1 MTGTG
6 RRPRHRPGF
15 GRVGKETARFGIPVH
30 LSVALAVTLVM
41 MPALA
46 TGGDFCD
53 RTVQVQVAVLQLLP
67 EAERCSDVSDDD
79 LATIRFLDLS
89 GKNITRL
96 KNDDFARL
104 ASLVELDLRD
114 NRLAVLSP
122 GVFSNLPNLSR
133 LRLDDNRIH
142 RLKLGAFSDLPSLRK
157 LGLRGNRLFRLP
169 TISFMEVPR
178 LVELDVRGNPL
189 VSIAPGLFR
198 TLPSLRV
205 LGVNE
210 KLLRKVHGRVLRSLR
225 ALKLERGRAEISVA
239 VSDASLEPIV
249 PVPAVRKPKKSFTKL
264 RFKGYPTRVFAAADQ
279 YLASEFAAY
288 GIVAFTSAATESS
301 HERYV
306 AICEAYRA
314 SIRSSWEL
322 LREGVSTRSEMVTVW
337 PVREGEHAYRLNSDL
352 SGHGER
358 CDRVVRRIDMSASEN
373 AIRKARE
380 QTGATLRGAG
390 PYLLAWS
397 PSRKLLEP
405 RARVLA
411 LDLSDVRDTGQ
422 AERMFRLWKE
432 EIMEDPDVWGRFWN
446 SRRIRA
452 KIMLFADR
460 WGPGVLRWL
469 G

>member
-1 MTGTG
+1 M
-6 RRPRHRPGF
+6 
-15 GRVGKETARFGIPVH
+15 ARFGIAVH
-30 LSVALAVTLVM
+30 LSVALAATLVM

-67 EAERCSDVSDDD
+67 EAEQCSDVSEDD

-89 GKNITRL
+89 GKNISRL

-104 ASLVELDLRD
+104 TNLVELDLRN

-133 LRLDDNRIH
+133 LRLDDNRIQ
-142 RLKLGAFSDLPSLRK
+142 RINSGAFSGLPSLRK
-157 LGLRGNRLFRLP
+157 LGLEGNSLFRLP
-169 TISFMEVPR
+169 TISFNEMPR
-178 LVELDVRGNPL
+178 LVELDVRDNPL

-198 TLPSLRV
+198 TLPNLRV

-210 KLLRKVHGRVLRSLR
+210 KLLRKVHGKVLRSLR

-249 PVPAVRKPKKSFTKL
+249 PHPAARKPRKSFTTL
-264 RFKGYPTRVFAAADQ
+264 RFKGYPTRVFAAAGQ
-279 YLASEFAAY
+279 YQAREFAAY

-306 AICEAYRA
+306 AICAAYRA

-322 LREGVSTRSEMVTVW
+322 RSEGVSTRSQMVTVW
-337 PVREGEHAYRLNSDL
+337 PVREREHAYRLNSD
-352 SGHGER
+352 SNGHGER
-358 CDRVVRRIDMSASEN
+358 CDSVVRQIDMSASEN
-373 AIRKARE
+373 ALRTARE
-380 QTGATLRGAG
+380 QTGARLRRAG

-397 PSRKLLEP
+397 PSRELFEP
-405 RARVLA
+405 RARVLV
-411 LDLSDVRDTGQ
+411 LDLSDVVEAGQ
-422 AERMFRLWKE
+422 AERIFRLWKE

-446 SRRIRA
+446 SRRIRL
-452 KIMLFADR
+452 KLMLFADR
-460 WGPGVLRWL
+460 WGAGVLRWL